1 MNMSWEHSE
10 EKKQFS
16 EKLDSEWRGVNMSI
30 RIAQLLHRLGFAV
43 FMDGDKKQIVI
54 KRGK

>member
-1 MNMSWEHSE
+1 MNMSWTGNKERE
-10 EKKQFS
+10 NQGG
-16 EKLDSEWRGVNMSI
+16 GVNMSI

>member
-1 MNMSWEHSE
+1 
-10 EKKQFS
+10 
-16 EKLDSEWRGVNMSI
+16 MSI

-54 KRGK
+54 KRDK